1 MELNIHRGDVFYIQ
15 GPSYCVGSEMSKT
28 RPAVVVSNE
37 KNNIYA
43 PLVEIVYLTTAEKK
57 PLPTHVPITIYGR
70 KNTVLC
76 ESVYTVSKERI
87 GSYLCTLDSDEMA
100 LVDAALLISL
110 GLSAP
115 SLAVAAAEEE
125 PSLPSKPCGIVELEA
140 IPLESVTEMDA
151 AALREKVIR
160 LEAQNEIY
168 EKICS
173 AYISSWPKG
182 AAI

>member
-15 GPSYCVGSEMSKT
+15 GPGYCVGSEMPKT

-115 SLAVAAAEEE
+115 TLAVAAAEEE

>member
-115 SLAVAAAEEE
+115 ALAVAAAEE
-125 PSLPSKPCGIVELEA
+125 PPLPSSPCGLVELEA
-140 IPLESVTEMDA
+140 IPLESDTERDA

>member
-115 SLAVAAAEEE
+115 TLAVAAAEEE

-160 LEAQNEIY
+160 LEAQN
-168 EKICS
+168 
-173 AYISSWPKG
+173 
-182 AAI
+182 

>member
-70 KNTVLC
+70 KIPS
-76 ESVYTVSKERI
+76 SVN
-87 GSYLCTLDSDEMA
+87 
-100 LVDAALLISL
+100 
-110 GLSAP
+110 P
-115 SLAVAAAEEE
+115 STQS
-125 PSLPSKPCGIVELEA
+125 PKNGLEA
-140 IPLESVTEMDA
+140 I
-151 AALREKVIR
+151 
-160 LEAQNEIY
+160 
-168 EKICS
+168 S
-173 AYISSWPKG
+173 ARSTPTKWRS
-182 AAI
+182 

>member
-76 ESVYTVSKERI
+76 ESVYTVSKERV

-115 SLAVAAAEEE
+115 ALAVAAAEE
-125 PSLPSKPCGIVELEA
+125 PPLPSSPCGLVELEA
-140 IPLESVTEMDA
+140 IPLESDTERDA

>member
-15 GPSYCVGSEMSKT
+15 GPGYCVGSEMSKT

-76 ESVYTVSKERI
+76 ESVYTVSKERVE
-87 GSYLCTLDSDEMA
+87 SYLCTLDSDEMA
-100 LVDAALLISL
+100 RVDAALLISL
-110 GLSAP
+110 GLP
-115 SLAVAAAEEE
+115 QPAVAEVKPTE
-125 PSLPSKPCGIVELEA
+125 PPPSSEICEL
-140 IPLESVTEMDA
+140 
-151 AALREKVIR
+151 
-160 LEAQNEIY
+160 AQHLQ
-168 EKICS
+168 KICA
-173 AYISSWPKG
+173 AYISTCQKG

>member
-15 GPSYCVGSEMSKT
+15 GPGYCVGSEMSKT

-76 ESVYTVSKERI
+76 ESVYTVSKERV

-115 SLAVAAAEEE
+115 ALAVAAEEE
-125 PSLPSKPCGIVELEA
+125 PPLPSSPCGLVELEA
-140 IPLESVTEMDA
+140 IPLESVTERDA

>member
-76 ESVYTVSKERI
+76 ESVYTVSKERV

-115 SLAVAAAEEE
+115 ALAVAAAAEEE
-125 PSLPSKPCGIVELEA
+125 PLASFQTMRDSRAGSYTA
-140 IPLESVTEMDA
+140 
-151 AALREKVIR
+151 R
-160 LEAQNEIY
+160 
-168 EKICS
+168 
-173 AYISSWPKG
+173 ISHGEGCRSTARKG
-182 AAI
+182 HPVGGSE

>member
-115 SLAVAAAEEE
+115 TLAVAAAEEE

-140 IPLESVTEMDA
+140 IPLESVTERDA